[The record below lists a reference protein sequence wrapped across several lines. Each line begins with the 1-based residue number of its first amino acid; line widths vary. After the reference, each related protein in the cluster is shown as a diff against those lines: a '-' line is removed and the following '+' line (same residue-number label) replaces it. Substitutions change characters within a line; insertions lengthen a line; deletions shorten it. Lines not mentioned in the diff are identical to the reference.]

1 MNATRVAIVGG
12 GVTGVGVARDLARR
26 GVDVTL
32 LERGELAAGASG
44 AMHGLLHSGARY
56 AVDDPESA
64 RSCIAENLTLREIAP
79 DCIEDTGG
87 LFVSLPDD
95 PDEYLDTLTAA
106 CADCDIPTERLTSA
120 EARER
125 EPRLAAEIET
135 ALAVPDGA
143 IDPVRLVAATATD
156 AERNGAT
163 IHQQTTVTDLVV
175 EDDTVV
181 GVETADGTV
190 RADHVVN
197 AAGAWADGVAELA
210 GVDIEMR
217 ASRGAMCV
225 TTDRYADAVLNRC
238 RPKSSGDIVVPSG
251 GHSVLG
257 TTDVTVDDPDEFP
270 KAQWET
276 DLLFEELTPV
286 VPALADADT
295 SHTYWG
301 VRPLYEP
308 RATGESV
315 GFSRDYSVLDHA
327 DCDGLAGLT
336 SAVGGKL
343 TTHRAMAES
352 VSDVVC
358 ARLGVERESD
368 TATAPLPEPD
378 AAMREY
384 GLSGLLSRTRPE

>member
-1 MNATRVAIVGG
+1 MHETGVVVVGG

-44 AMHGLLHSGARY
+44 SMHGLLHSGARY
-56 AVDDPESA
+56 AVEDAQSA
-64 RSCIAENLTLREIAP
+64 RSCITENRVLREIAA

-87 LFVSLPDD
+87 LFVSLPSD
-95 PDEYLDTLTAA
+95 PDDYLDRLDAA
-106 CADCDIPTERLTSA
+106 CADVGIETERLTGA

-125 EPRLAAEIET
+125 EPGLAPATEA

-143 IDPVRLVAATATD
+143 IDPMALVAATAAD
-156 AERNGAT
+156 AEAHGAV
-163 IHQQTTVTDLVV
+163 IHQQTPVADLVV
-175 EDDTVV
+175 EDTSVV
-181 GVETADGTV
+181 GVEVGEKTI

-197 AAGAWADGVAELA
+197 AAGAWADRVAALA

-217 ASRGAMCV
+217 ASRGAMSV
-225 TTDRYADAVLNRC
+225 TTGRHADTVVNRC
-238 RPKSSGDIVVPSG
+238 RPKSSGDIVVPSD
-251 GHSVLG
+251 GHSILG
-257 TTDVTVDDPDEFP
+257 TTDVTVEDPDSFATEE
-270 KAQWET
+270 WET
-276 DLLFEELTPV
+276 ELLFEELTPV
-286 VPALADADT
+286 LPALADAEL

-308 RATGESV
+308 QATGDSV

-327 DCDGLAGLT
+327 ERDGVAGLT

-352 VSDVVC
+352 VSDAVC
-358 ARLGVERESD
+358 GRLGVDAESD
-368 TATAPLPEPD
+368 TADAPLPD
-378 AAMREY
+378 AATAMKKY
-384 GLSGLLSRTRPE
+384 DLDSLVTRTRA